1 MNSPKSFSRSALL
14 TFGGRCGRCSRQKSW
29 YGLVKAFLDTRGAEA
44 GPDGAGLL
52 GAFLLDA
59 PHHGRTQ
66 LWSGAEGAGA
76 AGIALVSGGGVDA
89 GTTISSS
96 TTEWRMDEGG
106 VAELDGG
113 PGGSVDGGP
122 LPLPRDAGH
131 R

>member
-1 MNSPKSFSRSALL
+1 MK
-14 TFGGRCGRCSRQKSW
+14 G
-29 YGLVKAFLDTRGAEA
+29 FLDTRGEEA
-44 GPDGAGLL
+44 GPGGAGFL
-52 GAFLLDA
+52 GAAPLDA
-59 PHHGRTQ
+59 PHHGRAQ
-66 LWSGAEGAGA
+66 LCSGAEGAGA
-76 AGIALVSGGGVDA
+76 AGMALVSGGGGVDA

-122 LPLPRDAGH
+122 LPLPSDAGH